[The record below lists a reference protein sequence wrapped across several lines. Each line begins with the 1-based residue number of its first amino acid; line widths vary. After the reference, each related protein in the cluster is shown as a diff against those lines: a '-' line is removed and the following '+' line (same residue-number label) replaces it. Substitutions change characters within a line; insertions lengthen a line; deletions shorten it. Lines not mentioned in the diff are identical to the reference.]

1 MIGAVYSQN
10 ETCHEQQAANRP
22 QRCQFPALVMICLP
36 RVDNARDQERDREE
50 NCCPFIGSVK
60 VVAIVNICSVRH
72 NCDICR
78 VLGSSLSGFGG
89 ARSHSNRG
97 QVASTKLTCRWRTD
111 SLSIGGLACFYT
123 QLTTQWPRRPGPHH
137 LLPKTTYNC
146 SNLSFRTLMAS
157 ANRVN
162 TGITTD
168 SAGLKREPSDQSYW
182 SVETSRCSYLAM
194 ALYGSRRA

>member
-1 MIGAVYSQN
+1 M
-10 ETCHEQQAANRP
+10 
-22 QRCQFPALVMICLP
+22 
-36 RVDNARDQERDREE
+36 DNARDQERDREE

-60 VVAIVNICSVRH
+60 VVAIVNFGIGISSGMEDLELNRPRTICSVRH